1 MTSNT
6 NVDTTLEPVNSFFMQ
21 HRAATTDTMLGDA
34 AMVSV
39 ANRSY
44 SLCVWGGGELLA
56 LLLTNLNSVIVSL
69 RLVTKDR
76 EPNLKK

>member
-44 SLCVWGGGELLA
+44 SVCVCGGGRVA
-56 LLLTNLNSVIVSL
+56 SPTLNQSEFSY
-69 RLVTKDR
+69 RFS
-76 EPNLKK
+76 

>member
-44 SLCVWGGGELLA
+44 SVCGGGGELLA

>member
-44 SLCVWGGGELLA
+44 SVCVCVGGA
-56 LLLTNLNSVIVSL
+56 SC
-69 RLVTKDR
+69 
-76 EPNLKK
+76 

>member
-44 SLCVWGGGELLA
+44 SLCVGGRVA
-56 LLLTNLNSVIVSL
+56 SPTLNQSEFSY
-69 RLVTKDR
+69 RFS
-76 EPNLKK
+76 